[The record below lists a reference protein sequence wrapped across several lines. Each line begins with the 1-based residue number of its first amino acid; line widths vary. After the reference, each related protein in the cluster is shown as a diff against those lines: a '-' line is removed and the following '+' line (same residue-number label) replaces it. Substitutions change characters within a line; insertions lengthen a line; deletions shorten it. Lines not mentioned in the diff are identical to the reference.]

1 MGFFTV
7 SNFNPLLAQL
17 TTYVCYEYEPI
28 KNIIKQTTLQSLG
41 VFNFKIWTKTNLLGN
56 FEKKSFYDFAIFLLL
71 KMRFKKDKVLRGYLL
86 NRQKQENR
94 KEKENFHKETRL
106 SHILSIFDALML
118 EYRQTSREKDRKL
131 DWQNDI

>member
-1 MGFFTV
+1 
-7 SNFNPLLAQL
+7 
-17 TTYVCYEYEPI
+17 
-28 KNIIKQTTLQSLG
+28 
-41 VFNFKIWTKTNLLGN
+41 LLGN

-94 KEKENFHKETRL
+94 KEKENFHKETQL

-118 EYRQTSREKDRKL
+118 EKVRHL
-131 DWQNDI
+131 